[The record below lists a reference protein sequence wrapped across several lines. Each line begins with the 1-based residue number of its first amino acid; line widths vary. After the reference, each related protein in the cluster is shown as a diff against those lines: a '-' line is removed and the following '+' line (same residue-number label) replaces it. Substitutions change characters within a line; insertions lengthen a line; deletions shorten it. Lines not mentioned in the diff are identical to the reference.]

1 MLTEMM
7 PVAGNWKAI
16 GILLGIS
23 YGRLGTIQT
32 DNPGNASACFLDMLA
47 CWLKQ
52 SYDVKQFGE
61 PTWRAVV
68 KVVAHPA
75 GGDNCALALS
85 IAGKYSGNLTMFHGF
100 VWDIIVFLS
109 SHNYSCNP
117 VDFPPMVVQLCAFV
131 SSADYE
137 VLISHLIF

>member
-7 PVAGNWKAI
+7 PVARNWKAI
-16 GILLGIS
+16 GIVLGIS

-47 CWLKQ
+47 CWLKRG
-52 SYDVKQFGE
+52 YDVERFGE
-61 PTWRAVV
+61 PTWQAVV

-85 IAGKYSGNLTMFHGF
+85 IAGKYSGNLTMFHVF
-100 VWDIIVFLS
+100 VWELIVFLN
-109 SHNYSCNP
+109 SHNYSCK
-117 VDFPPMVVQLCAFV
+117 
-131 SSADYE
+131 
-137 VLISHLIF
+137 

>member
-1 MLTEMM
+1 MMTEMM
-7 PVAGNWKAI
+7 PVARNWKAI
-16 GILLGIS
+16 GIVLGIS

-47 CWLKQ
+47 CWLKR
-52 SYDVKQFGE
+52 SYDVERFGE

-85 IAGKYSGNLTMFHGF
+85 IAGKYSGNTQYSMSLY
-100 VWDIIVFLS
+100 IIVFLN
-109 SHNYSCNP
+109 SHNYRCILLTSHPWLNLKT
-117 VDFPPMVVQLCAFV
+117 LCICV
-131 SSADYE
+131 
-137 VLISHLIF
+137 HL